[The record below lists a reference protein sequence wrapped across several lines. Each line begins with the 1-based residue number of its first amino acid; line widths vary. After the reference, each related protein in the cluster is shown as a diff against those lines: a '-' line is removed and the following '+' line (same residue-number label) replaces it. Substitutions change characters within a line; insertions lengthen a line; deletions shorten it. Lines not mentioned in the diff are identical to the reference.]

1 MKSSGI
7 YKIQS
12 IIKPDRIY
20 VGSAVNLEERWRK
33 HKQHLRKQC
42 HHNPKIQ
49 HHYNKYGEA
58 DLEFKVIVC
67 CDKETLIAYEQFY
80 IDALNPYFNICRN
93 AGNTLGQ
100 KPWLG
105 RKMSEETKKKLSIAN
120 KGKRKGIKGKPLSPE
135 RIQHLREINTGRKM
149 SLESRQKM
157 SAAKKGKPRAG
168 RPHTEESKRK
178 MSIARMGNKNALG
191 AKRSPEVIL
200 QMSQR
205 MKGKPSPFKG
215 KHMTEEHKAKM
226 IESRQRNRLLKEL
239 LQNTPSHV

>member
-1 MKSSGI
+1 MKASGI
-7 YKIQS
+7 YRIQS
-12 IIKPDRIY
+12 TKKPERVY
-20 VGSAVNLEERWRK
+20 VGSAVNLEARWK
-33 HKQHLRKQC
+33 EHLKQLRGHR
-42 HHNPKIQ
+42 HHSIKLQ
-49 HHYNKYGEA
+49 RHYDKYGEI
-58 DLEFKVIVC
+58 DLTFNPIVC
-67 CDKETLIAYEQFY
+67 CDKENLITYEQFY
-80 IDALNPYFNICRN
+80 IDALAPYFNICRN

-135 RIQHLREINTGRKM
+135 RIQQLREINTGRKM
-149 SLESRQKM
+149 SLESRMKM
-157 SAAKKGKPRAG
+157 SAAKKGKARAG

-200 QMSQR
+200 QMSLR

-215 KHMTEEHKAKM
+215 RHMTDEHKAKM
-226 IESRQRNRLLKEL
+226 IATRQHNRLLKEQL
-239 LQNTPSHV
+239 LNTPSHV